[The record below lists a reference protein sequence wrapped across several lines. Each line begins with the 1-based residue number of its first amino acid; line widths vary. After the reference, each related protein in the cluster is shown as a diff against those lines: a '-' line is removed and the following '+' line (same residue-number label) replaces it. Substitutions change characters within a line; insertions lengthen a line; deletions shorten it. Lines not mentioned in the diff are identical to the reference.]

1 MAQQYSM
8 LWAGQVLAGAN
19 RKFGDEG
26 DDAFFVLPSKD
37 AAGVADGT
45 GYWRN
50 KGITSGPYTRS
61 MMINTRNYMEDG
73 FNPYDALEAAFQSW
87 AVQNNYGSMT
97 FCVGQVIDNRL
108 YVVQLGDCG
117 VLVIRNGAVVYRSV
131 EQEHLFNSPYQLG
144 SGTDDLDDA
153 WRYHIDLES
162 GDLVIFGSDGLF
174 NNLYDNIILEVV
186 NQFEYDEYPAVI
198 ALTLA
203 ETAYELSVQE
213 NYWSPFSQRKYEA
226 GLINKDEKQ
235 TGGKP
240 DDIAVVVGKY

>member
-1 MAQQYSM
+1 MTQNNCM
-8 LWAGQVLAGAN
+8 LWAGQVLSGAN
-19 RKFGDEG
+19 REFGDEG
-26 DDAFFVLPSKD
+26 DDAFFVLPSKN

-61 MMINTRNYMEDG
+61 MMINTRNYMEDN

-97 FCVGQVIDNRL
+97 FCIGQVIDNRL

-117 VLVIRNGAVVYRSV
+117 VLVIRQGAVGYRSI
-131 EQEHLFNSPYQLG
+131 EQEHTFNSPYQLG
-144 SGTDDLDDA
+144 SGNDDLEDA

-162 GDLVIFGSDGLF
+162 GDVVIFGSDGLF
-174 NNLYDNIILEVV
+174 NNLYDNIILEVI
-186 NQFEYDEYPAVI
+186 NQFDTDEYPAVI

-203 ETAYELSVQE
+203 ETAYELSVQQ
-213 NYWSPFSQRKYEA
+213 NYWSPFAQRKYEA
-226 GLINKDEKQ
+226 GLINKDERQ

>member
-1 MAQQYSM
+1 
-8 LWAGQVLAGAN
+8 
-19 RKFGDEG
+19 
-26 DDAFFVLPSKD
+26 
-37 AAGVADGT
+37 
-45 GYWRN
+45 
-50 KGITSGPYTRS
+50 
-61 MMINTRNYMEDG
+61 MINTQNYMKDG
-73 FNPYDALEAAFQSW
+73 FNPYDALEAAYQSW

-108 YVVQLGDCG
+108 YIVQLGDCG

-131 EQEHLFNSPYQLG
+131 EQLFNSPYQLG
-144 SGTDDLDDA
+144 SGNDDLEDA

-203 ETAYELSVQE
+203 ETAYELSVQKH
-213 NYWSPFSQRKYEA
+213 YWSPFSQRKYEA
-226 GLINKDEKQ
+226 GLINKDEQQ